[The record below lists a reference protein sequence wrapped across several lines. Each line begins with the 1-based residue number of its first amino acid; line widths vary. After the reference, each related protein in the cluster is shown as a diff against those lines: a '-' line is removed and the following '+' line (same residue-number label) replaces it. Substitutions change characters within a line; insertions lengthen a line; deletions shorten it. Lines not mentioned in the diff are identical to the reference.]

1 MYRLIISTGAVLLLL
16 TWLLLVAVW
25 VRKYSGSL
33 IVATTASSDNGK
45 GEDMAKTDMAVV
57 SAATFVAAQCAEAI
71 GAKRKHLASVI
82 SSAVNVRSAGDI
94 MTFTAAAPTGTLLN
108 WAVMSK
114 FSSNLE

>member
-1 MYRLIISTGAVLLLL
+1 
-16 TWLLLVAVW
+16 
-25 VRKYSGSL
+25 
-33 IVATTASSDNGK
+33 
-45 GEDMAKTDMAVV
+45 MAKTDMAVV

-94 MTFTAAAPTGTLLN
+94 MTFTAAAPTCTLLN

>member
-1 MYRLIISTGAVLLLL
+1 MMLDVKFRVVGK
-16 TWLLLVAVW
+16 
-25 VRKYSGSL
+25 RSL

-45 GEDMAKTDMAVV
+45 DEDMAKTDMAVV
-57 SAATFVAAQCAEAI
+57 SAATFVAEQYAEATEAI
-71 GAKRKHLASVI
+71 GTKRKHLESVI

-94 MTFTAAAPTGTLLN
+94 MTFTAAAPIGTLLN